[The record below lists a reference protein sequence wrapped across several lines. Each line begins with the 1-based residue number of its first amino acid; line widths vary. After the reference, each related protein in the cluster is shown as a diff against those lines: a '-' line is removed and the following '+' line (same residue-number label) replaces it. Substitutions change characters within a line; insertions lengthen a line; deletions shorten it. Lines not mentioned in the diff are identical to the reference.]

1 MKLSGQYR
9 DRLILS
15 ILFLVL
21 FVFSYASGE
30 EAFPVKYDELIYI
43 PAEDGTKL
51 ATSILRPDTTGKFPT
66 IIQRSPY
73 GSRRWSKRS
82 GQNYARKGFI
92 YIAQDVRGRYDSEGI
107 FDPFVYGI
115 TDGEATLKWI
125 RSQPWSNGRIGAT
138 GNSYVGFTALYTAAG
153 KEMPPDAI
161 VVSHPVA
168 SPAGGLYRGGAMIHH
183 FDYYWSLLVD
193 GKTGDLNYIYSLDWD
208 SLFGLLPLMDA
219 HKGVNREITHYQ
231 NWIKW
236 ANGSFGKGKL
246 PDTSNISGEN
256 TAILLIGGWFDLFC
270 RDVISLFQQLNP
282 DGLNKKVKLIVGP
295 FDHSL
300 SPPPC
305 DMEIDNWNT
314 LNISSV
320 SNQWIERW
328 IIDKKNSIEDRPAV
342 EFFILGE
349 NRWASST
356 SWPPPGVKKQSL
368 YLHSNRTANS
378 SVDSGKL
385 DEQKPG
391 REKYDKFVYN
401 PADPV
406 PSKGGILCCLRKMT
420 KAGPMDQSE
429 IEKRDDVLV
438 YTTDVLSENITIAGP
453 VELELYA
460 STSARDTDFTGKL
473 VDVYPGGKALNITDG
488 IVRARFRK
496 GMGETEFIQPGKV
509 VKYRIEMGH
518 TAMTFRKG
526 HRLRLEVSSSNFPK
540 FDRNHNTGGKIGTE
554 TGFEKATQKIYHD
567 RKRASRLILTI
578 WEEQEF

>member
-1 MKLSGQYR
+1 MVVNFLKRRSGIVISVLTVFFLNTVLVGLSSGQDVLYEE
-9 DRLILS
+9 
-15 ILFLVL
+15 LF
-21 FVFSYASGE
+21 FITS
-30 EAFPVKYDELIYI
+30 K
-43 PAEDGTKL
+43 DGTRL
-51 ATSILRPDTTGKFPT
+51 ATSLARPDSEGKFPA

-73 GSRRWSKRS
+73 GSRKWSKRS
-82 GQNYARKGFI
+82 GQNYARKGFV
-92 YIAQDVRGRYDSEGI
+92 YIVQDVRGRYDSEGV

-115 TDGEATLKWI
+115 TDGEATLKWV

-153 KEMPPDAI
+153 NEMPPDAI
-161 VVSHPVA
+161 VVRHPVA

-193 GKTGDLNYIYSLDWD
+193 GKTGDLNYIFSLDWD

-219 HKGVNREITHYQ
+219 HKGVNKEIIHYQ
-231 NWIKW
+231 NWVKW

-246 PDTSNISGEN
+246 PDPSSISGEN
-256 TAILLIGGWFDLFC
+256 TAILLVGGWFDLFC
-270 RDVISLFQQLNP
+270 RDVIALFQQLNP

-305 DMEIDNWNT
+305 DMKIDNWNT
-314 LNISSV
+314 LNVSSISD
-320 SNQWIERW
+320 QWIERW
-328 IIDKKNSIEDRPAV
+328 IIDEKNSIEDRPAV

-378 SVDSGKL
+378 SDGSGRL

-401 PADPV
+401 PVDPV

-473 VDVYPGGKALNITDG
+473 VDVYPDGKALNITDG
-488 IVRARFRK
+488 IIRARFRK
-496 GMGETEFIQPGKV
+496 GLGEPEFIRPGKV
-509 VKYRIEMGH
+509 VKYSIELGH
-518 TAMTFRKG
+518 VAMTFLKG
-526 HRLRLEVSSSNFPK
+526 HRLRLEISSSNFPK

-578 WEEQEF
+578 WEEQ